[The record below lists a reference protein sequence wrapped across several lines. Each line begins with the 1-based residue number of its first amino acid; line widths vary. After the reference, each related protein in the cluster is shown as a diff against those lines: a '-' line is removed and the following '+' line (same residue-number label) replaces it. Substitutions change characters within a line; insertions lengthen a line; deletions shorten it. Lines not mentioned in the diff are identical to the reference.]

1 MAYTA
6 KAMISVE
13 ITIDGVTHVIAEG
26 DKVRNLVYT
35 ENGVTHEIDEGE
47 AIPFKQ
53 KDVPW
58 MRIRMEEAVF
68 EDLGEQ

>member
-26 DKVRNLVYT
+26 DKVRNLV
-35 ENGVTHEIDEGE
+35 
-47 AIPFKQ
+47 
-53 KDVPW
+53 
-58 MRIRMEEAVF
+58 
-68 EDLGEQ
+68 